1 MRGRWGRGRRR
12 LLLRPGRRAVGGRG
26 AHASHS
32 LHARVPG
39 PFNAN
44 PGWACIHRSQRAR
57 CSAGRSWERVAKP
70 WGCSFPAVPPLPV
83 APSVPVPQPLP
94 TPVPT
99 PAPPAL
105 VPCRQSESSA
115 ARASCPAGTWGTET
129 VRTRQVCAPGDVDP
143 NSDAAWEHPEA
154 WVQAQTVA
162 AVTTRDC
169 QACPWSTR
177 EERDQWLP
185 TSQACPS
192 GQTGT
197 HTWERQ
203 QVRSRDV
210 FTHCPFGTTALP
222 GPTYGGWSNWVD
234 TGARRNEVNTCK
246 PTAARCSDGSLQ
258 VVAWHTADGQD
269 VPPPRVRVAFLTGI
283 PMRWCA

>member
-1 MRGRWGRGRRR
+1 MPTHAPQSARLPLAAALALCLLPAASAFAQDGATTLDSIQVSGSWLGTLLKDQLPAQDYGR
-12 LLLRPGRRAVGGRG
+12 LLLMSS
-26 AHASHS
+26 AS
-32 LHARVPG
+32 A
-39 PFNAN
+39 
-44 PGWACIHRSQRAR
+44 
-57 CSAGRSWERVAKP
+57 
-70 WGCSFPAVPPLPV
+70 PLPL
-83 APSVPVPQPLP
+83 AQ
-94 TPVPT
+94 
-99 PAPPAL
+99 
-105 VPCRQSESSA
+105 
-115 ARASCPAGTWGTET
+115 
-129 VRTRQVCAPGDVDP
+129 RTRQVCAPGDVDP

-246 PTAARCSDGSLQ
+246 PTAA
-258 VVAWHTADGQD
+258 
-269 VPPPRVRVAFLTGI
+269 
-283 PMRWCA
+283 